1 MSHWSLG
8 LSRAELE
15 RDQQARED
23 HRGLLSHE
31 MFWRDHQV
39 WLAEQGYM
47 LRPRYRPGWQPSWEE
62 GNSNAWMRHEDG
74 PAAPVCHSPQHHRLQ
89 LTDPSTALSSTQL
102 VYPMERPLSSRDSL
116 IQKTLMRR
124 RLLYFYHQN
133 QPNPIRTTTLPCCMR
148 S

>member
-47 LRPRYRPGWQPSWEE
+47 LRPRYRPGWTPSWEGE
-62 GNSNAWMRHEDG
+62 ERAWTEHEDG
-74 PAAPVCHSPQHHRLQ
+74 MVAAVGDLNCDTNPCISCIVAPFRYRCNSSVGWRDCYPQESFAHKG
-89 LTDPSTALSSTQL
+89 ST
-102 VYPMERPLSSRDSL
+102 
-116 IQKTLMRR
+116 
-124 RLLYFYHQN
+124 
-133 QPNPIRTTTLPCCMR
+133 
-148 S
+148 